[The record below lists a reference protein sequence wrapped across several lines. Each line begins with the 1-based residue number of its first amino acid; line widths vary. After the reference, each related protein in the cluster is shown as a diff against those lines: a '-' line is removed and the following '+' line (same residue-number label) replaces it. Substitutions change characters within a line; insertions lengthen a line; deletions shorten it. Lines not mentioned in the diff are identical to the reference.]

1 MDHYSDILG
10 YPDDEEDVELTLDV
24 IEIRE
29 LSAIHVSDGDKKTW
43 LPLSKINIIRQT
55 QKTITVLIPE
65 WLALEKGLI

>member
-43 LPLSKINIIRQT
+43 LPLSKINIMCQT